1 MTVVK
6 VDFEKMNAL
15 SRRAIDNAD
24 KRLKTLEIDLS
35 RWQALVEA
43 EKKRVAEVRRYT
55 FHSFDLFRSLT

>member
-1 MTVVK
+1 
-6 VDFEKMNAL
+6 MNAL